1 MKNQKKTIEQSL
13 KELYDKF
20 YKQTGVDLN
29 SAGKCIAAHVD
40 YGTSKD
46 ASTVVTFLNREC
58 LKHKKKLE
66 KEAYEKA

>member
-13 KELYDKF
+13 KELYDKL

-29 SAGKCIAAHVD
+29 SVGKCIAAHVD

-46 ASTVVTFLNREC
+46 ASAVVTFLNREI
-58 LKHKKKLE
+58 KRHE
-66 KEAYEKA
+66 RI

>member
-13 KELYDKF
+13 KELYDKL
-20 YKQTGVDLN
+20 YKQTGVDIN

-46 ASTVVTFLNREC
+46 ASAVITFLNREIK
-58 LKHKKKLE
+58 KHE
-66 KEAYEKA
+66 RI